1 MVEVWD
7 GRESGDEEQ
16 ARGNR
21 KPVDTKSNLGRSQI
35 VRMSSHTQL
44 QLHCNVYS
52 SDRGADNSLRRHLA
66 KG

>member
-44 QLHCNVYS
+44 CRVLCTPVDSYIASRSRHK
-52 SDRGADNSLRRHLA
+52 RGLS
-66 KG
+66 